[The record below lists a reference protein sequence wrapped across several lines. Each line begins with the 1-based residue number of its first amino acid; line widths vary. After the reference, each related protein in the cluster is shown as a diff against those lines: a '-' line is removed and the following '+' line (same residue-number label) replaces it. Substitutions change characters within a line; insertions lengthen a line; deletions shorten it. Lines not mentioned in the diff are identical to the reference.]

1 MRISHDEVCWIL
13 KARFQPRE
21 RAIMQVHTVPLGSGS
36 AHWYDVGG
44 SGPLL
49 HFYHANGFPFRA
61 YDEFTAEL
69 ATDFRVIGLAHRA
82 TWKNVGLPSSDTG
95 WMAYADD
102 LIAFLEA
109 SGRHPVIGVGH
120 SLGATATLLAA
131 SKRPDLF
138 GALVLIEPILFSNG
152 FSLAIS
158 TIPLKARRWFPIV
171 RKTLERPDRWR
182 SADEFVE
189 FHRGKRLFSR
199 FTETSLENYGRH
211 GLAPDR
217 CDTLRLAF
225 PKAWEAH
232 VFSTPPHAWRWLKAL
247 TVPVLGVRAELSDFV
262 PKASW
267 DKWRRLRGQDAFAV
281 LPGIGHM
288 APLEAPRKTARLA
301 TDWLRSRQA
310 GH

>member
-1 MRISHDEVCWIL
+1 MN
-13 KARFQPRE
+13 
-21 RAIMQVHTVPLGSGS
+21 VHTISLSSGS

-44 SGPLL
+44 HGPLL

-61 YDEFTAEL
+61 YDEFVREL
-69 ATDFRVIGLAHRA
+69 ATDFQVMGLAHRA
-82 TWKNVGLPSSDTG
+82 TWKNTGPPSSDTR

-120 SLGATATLLAA
+120 SLGATATLFAA

-138 GALVLIEPILFSNG
+138 SALVLIEPIFFSTA
-152 FSLAIS
+152 FSLAIAS
-158 TIPLKARRWFPIV
+158 VPLKARRLFPIV
-171 RKTLERPDRWR
+171 RKTLERPDCWR
-182 SADEFVE
+182 SVDEFVD
-189 FHRGKRLFSR
+189 FHRGKRAFAR
-199 FTETSLENYGRH
+199 FTETSLQNYGQH
-211 GLAPDR
+211 GLAPDKGN
-217 CDTLRLAF
+217 TWRLTF

-232 VFSTPPHAWRWLKAL
+232 VFSTPPCVWRHLKAL
-247 TVPVLGVRAELSDFV
+247 TLPALGIRAELSDFT

-267 DKWRRLRGQDAFAV
+267 DKWRRWRGQDAFAA

-301 TDWLRSRQA
+301 TDWLHSRPI
-310 GH
+310 GR